1 MQRLKT
7 STCLLLFLV
16 FQIAFGQIS
25 TSISD
30 YEKYPVFTECK
41 NVEIANLEDCFH
53 STLQTF
59 IYTNFKLPEIIST
72 ENYTG
77 EMVVLFEVTNEGKF
91 KVLYVDAV
99 YNELKT
105 EIKRVFELLPT
116 TTAPTYSGRTT
127 YMQFTMTLNI
137 PLGSVNAIENLK
149 IPEQKENA
157 LEAAA
162 KKEFE
167 NVDAELETYQ
177 DELYKSNLN
186 IPFSHDMYAYFD
198 REINVVGTNSHTASK
213 PFLYNTVSNYYDF
226 NAQQTTLKKEASS
239 WTGRKLWNEH
249 LVTVKGKNYW
259 FVVDP
264 ILDLQLGENT
274 NSEVDY
280 TYNNTRGVQVQGGLG
295 KGLNFSATVFESQG
309 RFADY
314 FNRYAES
321 IKPSGGNPA
330 IIPGRGIAKEFKTD
344 AYDYPVAEGYIS
356 YTPNNMFNVQFGHG
370 KNFIGDGYRSLFVS
384 DVTSPFPFLKLNTS
398 FWKIKYTNTWMWLRD
413 VRPEVTEDGAFL
425 TKYVANHY
433 LSWNVSKKLNIGLF
447 ESVIW
452 KNDNNRGFDI
462 NYVNPIIFY
471 RAIEFSTGSRSGNA
485 IVGLSSKYKWNDN
498 VNFYGQFILDEFS
511 LNDIK
516 AGNQSWKN
524 KFGFQ
529 LGAKYYNAFKVDNLL
544 LQVEYNQVRPYTYSH
559 NQIATNYG
567 HNNQSLAH
575 LWGANFRE
583 LIGIARYNYKR
594 WYGSAKLI
602 YGQRGLDFDPT
613 IDPASYGSN
622 IYIDNDDRIGDTGIE
637 LLQGNKANILIGDL
651 NVGYIVNPKT
661 NLKIFANLTYR
672 SFNPDA
678 NTLVNFNENTTWFN
692 FGIRTDIFNWY
703 FDF

>member
-7 STCLLLFLV
+7 STYLLLFFA
-16 FQIAFGQIS
+16 FQITFAQ
-25 TSISD
+25 TSNND
-30 YEKYPVFTECK
+30 YEKYPVFLECE
-41 NVEIANLEDCFH
+41 NVAIDDLENCFNT
-53 STLQTF
+53 TLRTF
-59 IYTNFKLPEIIST
+59 IADNFKQPEIISK

-77 EMVVLFEVTNEGKF
+77 DFVVLFEVTKEGKF

-99 YNELKT
+99 YEEIKT
-105 EIKRVFELLPT
+105 EIKRVFSLLPT
-116 TTAPTYSGRTT
+116 ITPSTYSSKPA
-127 YMQFTMTLNI
+127 YIQFTLKLSI
-137 PLGSVNAIENLK
+137 PLGSLETVENPKTL
-149 IPEQKENA
+149 EEKENE
-157 LEAAA
+157 LEVAA

-167 NVDAELETYQ
+167 TVNNELEPYE

-186 IPFSHDMYAYFD
+186 IPFSHDMYSYFD
-198 REINVVGTNSHTASK
+198 RQVNLVGTNSHTASK
-213 PFLYNTVSNYYDF
+213 PFLYNTVSKYYDF
-226 NAQQTTLKKEASS
+226 DAQQAKLKKDATT
-239 WTGRKLWNEH
+239 WLGRKLWNEH
-249 LVTVKGKNYW
+249 MVTVKGKNYW
-259 FVVDP
+259 FVLDP
-264 ILDLQLGENT
+264 IVDLQLGKNT
-274 NSEVDY
+274 GGEVDY

-295 KGLNFSATVFESQG
+295 KGLNFSATVFESQA

-330 IIPGRGIAKEFKTD
+330 IIPGRGIAKEFKED

-356 YTPNNMFNVQFGHG
+356 YAPNETFNLQLGHG

-384 DVTSPFPFLKLNTS
+384 DATSPYPFFKLNTS

-425 TKYVANHY
+425 TKYIANHY

-452 KNDNNRGFDI
+452 KNDNNRGFDFNYI
-462 NYVNPIIFY
+462 NPVIFY

-529 LGAKYYNAFKVDNLL
+529 LGAKYYNAFKVKNLF
-544 LQVEYNQVRPYTYSH
+544 LQFEYNQVRPYTYSH
-559 NQIATNYG
+559 NIVATNYG

-583 LIGIARYNYKR
+583 VVGIARYNYNR

-613 IDPASYGSN
+613 IDNTSYGSN
-622 IYIDNDDRIGDTGIE
+622 IYIDNDNRSGDTGVE
-637 LLQGNKANILIGDL
+637 LLQGNKTNVLIGDL
-651 NVGYIVNPKT
+651 NVGYLINPKT
-661 NLKIFANLTYR
+661 NLKVYANLTYR
-672 SFNPDA
+672 SFSPDA
-678 NTLVNFNENTTWFN
+678 NTLIDFKENTTWFN

>member
-1 MQRLKT
+1 MKQLKAAIYLLVLLTFQTVFGQT
-7 STCLLLFLV
+7 STNN
-16 FQIAFGQIS
+16 
-25 TSISD
+25 
-30 YEKYPVFTECK
+30 YEKYPVFAACET
-41 NVEIANLEDCFH
+41 VAIADLENCFNT
-53 STLQTF
+53 TLRTF
-59 IYTNFKLPEIIST
+59 VNDNFKQPEIVEK
-72 ENYTG
+72 ENYQG
-77 EMVVLFEVTNEGKF
+77 ELIVVFEVTKEGTF

-99 YNELKT
+99 YEDLKT

-116 TTAPTYSGRTT
+116 VQPATYSGKPAYT
-127 YMQFTMTLNI
+127 QFTMKLEI
-137 PLGSVNAIENLK
+137 PLGSIEAIEKPKTLQ
-149 IPEQKENA
+149 EKENE

-162 KKEFE
+162 KTEF
-167 NVDAELETYQ
+167 DAVNEALETYE
-177 DELYKSNLN
+177 DELYASNLN
-186 IPFSHDMYAYFD
+186 IPLSHDMYSYFD
-198 REINVVGTNSHTASK
+198 RQVNLVGTNSHTASK

-226 NAQQTTLKKEASS
+226 DAQQAKLKKDASS
-239 WTGRKLWNEH
+239 WLGRKLWNEH
-249 LVTVKGKNYW
+249 MVTVKGKNYW
-259 FVVDP
+259 FVLDP
-264 ILDLQLGENT
+264 IVDLQLGAHT
-274 NSEVDY
+274 DSEVDY

-295 KGLNFSATVFESQG
+295 KGFNFSATIFESQG

-321 IKPSGGNPA
+321 IRPAGGNPA

-356 YTPNNMFNVQFGHG
+356 YSPNKTFNVQFGHSR
-370 KNFIGDGYRSLFVS
+370 NFIGDGYRSLFVS
-384 DVTSPFPFLKLNTS
+384 DVASPYPFLKLNTS

-425 TKYVANHY
+425 TKYIANHY
-433 LSWNVSKKLNIGLF
+433 LSWNVSKKLNIGFF

-452 KNDNNRGFDI
+452 KNDNNRGFDV

-471 RAIEFSTGSRSGNA
+471 RAIEFSTGSRAGNA

-511 LNDIK
+511 LNDIRD
-516 AGNQSWKN
+516 GNQSWKN

-529 LGAKYYNAFKVDNLL
+529 LGAKYFNAFKVDNLL
-544 LQVEYNQVRPYTYSH
+544 LQFEYNQVRPYTYSH
-559 NQIATNYG
+559 DEVATNYG
-567 HNNQSLAH
+567 HNNQSMAH

-583 LIGIARYNYKR
+583 VIGIARYNNKR
-594 WYGSAKLI
+594 WFGSAKLI
-602 YGQRGLDFDPT
+602 FGQRGLDFDPA
-613 IDPASYGSN
+613 IDNASYGSN
-622 IYIDNDDRIGDTGIE
+622 IFINNDNRVGDTGIE
-637 LLQGNKANILIGDL
+637 LLQGNKTNVLIGDL

-661 NLKIFANLTYR
+661 NLKIFANITYR

-678 NTLVNFNENTTWFN
+678 NTLIDFKENTTWLN